1 METYRF
7 TTCPSPVGRLTLAS
21 DGENLVG
28 LWLEGQKY
36 FGQPLLPGA
45 CVQDGGLAVFRA
57 ARQWLDAYF
66 AGEQPCPG
74 ALPLRPAGSAFRQ
87 QVWALLC
94 RIPYGATTT
103 YGALAARL
111 AAQMGRPSMSS
122 QAVGGAVGHNPISI
136 IIPCHRVVGSH
147 GSLTGYAGGLAAKAR
162 LLAHEGVD
170 MRRLHMPNRHG
181 AVGARRAER
190 AAHRRPAA
198 ENAPRKAAPG
208 ARGRGAGAQA
218 CQRVRAGRAFLAGRR
233 APFVPLRAPFAPL
246 RAPRAR
252 FFIKRRKREK
262 TRENKRN

>member
-147 GSLTGYAGGLAAKAR
+147 GSLTGYAGGIAAKAW
-162 LLAHEGVD
+162 LLEHEGVD
-170 MRRLHMPNRHG
+170 LSRLTVP
-181 AVGARRAER
+181 
-190 AAHRRPAA
+190 
-198 ENAPRKAAPG
+198 
-208 ARGRGAGAQA
+208 ARGTA
-218 CQRVRAGRAFLAGRR
+218 L
-233 APFVPLRAPFAPL
+233 
-246 RAPRAR
+246 
-252 FFIKRRKREK
+252 
-262 TRENKRN
+262 

>member
-1 METYRF
+1 MGAETRGRRNKSPGGAQRAFRPCFLRQRIVRPAGFSFLHFIIIIHAGLLGRLRATPGRAAAHAPQKKEGGTLMETYRF

-170 MRRLHMPNRHG
+170 MRRLHMPQTG
-181 AVGARRAER
+181 TA
-190 AAHRRPAA
+190 
-198 ENAPRKAAPG
+198 
-208 ARGRGAGAQA
+208 
-218 CQRVRAGRAFLAGRR
+218 L
-233 APFVPLRAPFAPL
+233 
-246 RAPRAR
+246 
-252 FFIKRRKREK
+252 
-262 TRENKRN
+262 